1 MASSKKY
8 GYQLRG
14 EKLSLCELDIT
25 GSGSGLNYSYEENSG
40 LDISTDPSAWKSPL
54 TTITDGLQ
62 LEYLSNEFIIDSNS
76 SPVLSEALSLEKSR
90 MDNIDDIYDFT
101 AAAIETFV
109 DDETTYNLSHPLV
122 FEQVSTST
130 PYGNVLKISK
140 LESVTQPDGMVVSVP
155 STLSLCRCD
164 VNVGER
170 YRVSIDINMNCDYY
184 FGENR
189 EYMPELRMRLDP
201 DAPSNSIDFQDL
213 SPALVN
219 NISPD
224 GRIIHPNSSPG
235 GSFHTGYANFSFEF
249 ITTSDHL
256 EISLVLPNMG
266 GTVGDD
272 RYIKID
278 NLKVSGFGETKA
290 VDGQLSLPSYAQKAL
305 LDYVRAQ
312 DAYENGDLEKW
323 DFFMKQFRSKL
334 ERWEDSRITGPRVL
348 GPHGPSS
355 IT

>member
-1 MASSKKY
+1 
-8 GYQLRG
+8 
-14 EKLSLCELDIT
+14 
-25 GSGSGLNYSYEENSG
+25 
-40 LDISTDPSAWKSPL
+40 
-54 TTITDGLQ
+54 
-62 LEYLSNEFIIDSNS
+62 
-76 SPVLSEALSLEKSR
+76 

-348 GPHGPSS
+348 GPYGPSS